1 VVDSKFTAFFE
12 ATTSGNFE
20 SKTTRDHYVA
30 RVRIESDVRKVDV
43 PNDTNFRFGTLV
55 PPLPAPTVDIIAVIG
70 SRELV
75 SFNPSYGHSVM
86 GKKIVKFM
94 VNMQRRIVVGA
105 VLSTILIIGLP
116 VTKTLAQGAGD
127 LIVAPTRVVFD
138 DRTRSAQLSLANKG
152 SETATYR
159 ISLINMR
166 MDDNGQ
172 LIEIDRP
179 GEGELFAENLI
190 RYSPRQVVLE
200 PGAAQ
205 TIRLLLRKPAD
216 LAPGE
221 YRSHMLFRAIPEDGG
236 VSVEAPADPNA
247 LSVNLIPIFG
257 ISIPVIVR
265 HGDLSA
271 DVSLADI
278 QVLPPDEQNT
288 MPRAAFT
295 LVRDGQRSAFGDLH
309 VTLEKAG
316 ETPVVVGQIMRLA
329 VYTPN
334 KSRRVT
340 VQLRVPDDTTLSGGT
355 LKVVFTNPGETPD
368 KAVTTATATL
378 Q

>member
-1 VVDSKFTAFFE
+1 MGLMMLKTIMN
-12 ATTSGNFE
+12 SG
-20 SKTTRDHYVA
+20 RYV
-30 RVRIESDVRKVDV
+30 
-43 PNDTNFRFGTLV
+43 L
-55 PPLPAPTVDIIAVIG
+55 
-70 SRELV
+70 
-75 SFNPSYGHSVM
+75 
-86 GKKIVKFM
+86 
-94 VNMQRRIVVGA
+94 VGA
-105 VLSTILIIGLP
+105 FIGAGILTSISATELR
-116 VTKTLAQGAGD
+116 AQGAGD

-172 LIEIDRP
+172 LVEVETPESD
-179 GEGELFAENLI
+179 EKFAEKLI

-205 TIRLLLRKPAD
+205 AIRLLLRKSAD
-216 LAPGE
+216 LAEGE
-221 YRSHMLFRAIPEDGG
+221 YRSHMLFRAIPEEGG
-236 VSVEAPADPNA
+236 VSVEAPAEPNA
-247 LSVNLIPIFG
+247 VSVNLIPVFG

-265 HGDLSA
+265 HGNLSA
-271 DVSLADI
+271 DVRVSDI
-278 QVLPPDEQNT
+278 QVLPTDEQNT
-288 MPRAAFT
+288 LPRAAFT
-295 LVRDGQRSAFGDLH
+295 LVRDGAQSAFGDLH

-316 ETPVVVGQIMRLA
+316 SSPVVLGQVMRLA

-340 VQLRVPDDTTLSGGT
+340 VPLRVPDGASLSGGT
-355 LKVVFTNPGETPD
+355 LKVVFTNPGDTPD
-368 KAVTTATATL
+368 KALATATADL